1 MSNGKR
7 NSYLLYEKKLLSV
20 ILARCKN
27 EGQQTTGSERFKQ
40 DQARLGIPC
49 SNFKHKETDR
59 TDGKRQEQTGTDK
72 IRNSYLR

>member
-27 EGQQTTGSERFKQ
+27 EGQQTTGSER
-40 DQARLGIPC
+40 R
-49 SNFKHKETDR
+49 N
-59 TDGKRQEQTGTDK
+59 QTKSDEITQNQTKSDK
-72 IRNSYLR
+72 IRQNQSKSDKIRRNNQTKSDEIG

>member
-27 EGQQTTGSERFKQ
+27 EGQQTTGSERQ
-40 DQARLGIPC
+40 
-49 SNFKHKETDR
+49 N
-59 TDGKRQEQTGTDK
+59 QTKSDEITQNQTKSDK
-72 IRNSYLR
+72 IRQNQSKSDKIRQND

>member
-27 EGQQTTGSERFKQ
+27 EGQQTTGSER
-40 DQARLGIPC
+40 R
-49 SNFKHKETDR
+49 N
-59 TDGKRQEQTGTDK
+59 QTKLDK
-72 IRNSYLR
+72 IRQNQTKSDKIRQNQTKIRRKSDENQMKIRQK